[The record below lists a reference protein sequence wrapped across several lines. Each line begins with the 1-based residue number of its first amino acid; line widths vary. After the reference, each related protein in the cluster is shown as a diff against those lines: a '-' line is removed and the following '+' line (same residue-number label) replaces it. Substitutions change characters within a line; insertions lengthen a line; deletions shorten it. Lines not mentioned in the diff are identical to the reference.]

1 MEMKSPSRRRQGI
14 KSTLVQIEDLDEGW
28 FNTKKHQLKL
38 ADISY
43 LVLHYEYIEKY

>member
-28 FNTKKHQLKL
+28 FNTKKHFTKVIK
-38 ADISY
+38 ISD
-43 LVLHYEYIEKY
+43 LDPR